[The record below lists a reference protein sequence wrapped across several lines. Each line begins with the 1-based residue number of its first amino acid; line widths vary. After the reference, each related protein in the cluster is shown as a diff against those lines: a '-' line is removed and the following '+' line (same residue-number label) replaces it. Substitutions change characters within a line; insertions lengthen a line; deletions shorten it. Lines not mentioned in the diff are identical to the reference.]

1 MSDHIYSAAWLLGV
15 WTGPTF
21 HLSSLAV
28 STFTAPPRLP
38 RGGILGDEMGM
49 GKTMVML
56 AVMLVNEMPF
66 EERWKRLKHMERRRP
81 SHGPGGSAD
90 IVDQPQVS
98 RRCKPW
104 PLSLPLPFG
113 SRADARTPSACVAG
127 CRLVV
132 TWLTTGCQNELKS
145 ILRSSKFYD
154 IF

>member
-56 AVMLVNEMPF
+56 AVMLVNEMPL
-66 EERWKRLKHMERRRP
+66 EERWKKLKT
-81 SHGPGGSAD
+81 HGKKEAF
-90 IVDQPQVS
+90 
-98 RRCKPW
+98 PW
-104 PLSLPLPFG
+104 PRWICRYCRPTTSVEKMQALATVPAFAIWQQGRCADSVSLCRWLQ
-113 SRADARTPSACVAG
+113 VAG
-127 CRLVV
+127 DLVNY
-132 TWLTTGCQNELKS
+132 WLPG
-145 ILRSSKFYD
+145 
-154 IF
+154 